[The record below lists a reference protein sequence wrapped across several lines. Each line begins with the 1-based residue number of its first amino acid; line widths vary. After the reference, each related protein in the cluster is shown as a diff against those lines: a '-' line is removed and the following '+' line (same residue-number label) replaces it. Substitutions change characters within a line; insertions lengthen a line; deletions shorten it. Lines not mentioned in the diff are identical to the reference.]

1 MSDVHVLIC
10 LCRSNAVIHVVSDLY
25 GDNGGR
31 VPSGKLPTA
40 ALYEEYPCAFFL
52 RHTQD
57 TSLSAQRGARV
68 GELPEMPLDFYIWG
82 HLAAVFSKG
91 RRSTVLC
98 RHSVPS

>member
-1 MSDVHVLIC
+1 MFCKDFDFQLKEHGRRPLKCSKNGAWRNCVSDVHVLIY
-10 LCRSNAVIHVVSDLY
+10 LYRSNAVIHVVSDLY

-52 RHTQD
+52 RHSQD

-68 GELPEMPLDFYIWG
+68 G
-82 HLAAVFSKG
+82 
-91 RRSTVLC
+91 
-98 RHSVPS
+98 